1 MALTPQEQL
10 ELNDLLQSESEARER
25 IAEQNRAM
33 ATASAA
39 ERRELESRIESE
51 RIRLRLTEE
60 RRSELQRIAEAE
72 RQATEEQERQAQVEQ
87 QRQDSLEESNRYI
100 EEMGQS
106 MARMTKEGREWLTKS
121 NNGYTQMG
129 SLIATVG
136 ELKQQQAGLDGDALT
151 RNIEQIGIF
160 EQLGEQMRQS
170 AEQVGEQERMFK
182 GINADQLERVEFEKS
197 IAKLTE
203 QQKIQAREL
212 YEINKK
218 LLQTEERYK
227 ILNEAKADLMSSL
240 PQPIQSAIS
249 FGKQLIGVI
258 RGAGLAAGLMA
269 AGVLILITALV
280 SAVKLF
286 TDLDGAAKEF
296 RETTGLTNSQMKG
309 MNTEVN
315 NIVGKYAKFGVT
327 AKDVYETQA
336 ALVEQF
342 SDIVDYSEGAVAAL
356 TAMKQNLGVS
366 SKTAAEVQSI
376 FESVGG
382 LSQDTAASVQMQVGN
397 MAKLAKVAP
406 RKVME
411 DIAENAEAASTFFH
425 GDINALAKA
434 AVEARR
440 LGSNL
445 SEVTKTAET
454 LLDFEGGIE
463 KELKAATFV
472 QGQFNLSKARG
483 LAADNKMIEAN
494 QEVLRQLERGGKFKD
509 KDYWTQKALADAAG
523 KTVEQ
528 INKEIALR
536 DKMASLTKDQ
546 QDAANAAMEKGLDL
560 SNVNEDQLNLEVE
573 KFAVQQEQAAQLEK
587 LSNAFTGIAATLG
600 NSLTPLLEGLIP
612 ILQLVLSPI
621 QLAAELFGKLVGYI
635 KESAPLLSAVL
646 GIATAIAVQKGMSY
660 LFAKDELGMTIAQS
674 AYQKVSLGIETAIN
688 AIKQRGLIMTIV
700 DAAMAA
706 YKSVAAIPY
715 VGWALG
721 AGAAAAALTYGYSQM
736 NKAGDV
742 MSPADG
748 KTRISTKEGGLF
760 ELSPNDDV
768 VAAPNLLN
776 GSGMK
781 SNSSGLG
788 NTSNNTE
795 SNLQTIQTNSP
806 SNSVQTQTNESAT
819 NTSNTTTNTS
829 SPINLSALSAPL
841 NAMIEE
847 LKALRADMASGKIG
861 VFMDG
866 TKVTSGIAKQV
877 DKNTRN
883 HYSMA

>member
-60 RRSELQRIAEAE
+60 RRGELQRIAEAE

-136 ELKQQQAGLDGDALT
+136 ELKQQQAGLDGDALA
-151 RNIEQIGIF
+151 RNQEQIGIF
-160 EQLGEQMRQS
+160 EQLGEQMRLS

-182 GINADQLERVEFEKS
+182 GINKDQLERVEFEKS

-203 QQKIQAREL
+203 EQKIQAREL

-218 LLQTEERYK
+218 LLETEERYK
-227 ILNEAKADLMSSL
+227 ILNEAKANLMSSL
-240 PQPIQSAIS
+240 PQPIQDAVS
-249 FGKQLIGVI
+249 FGKKLIGVI
-258 RGAGLAAGLMA
+258 KGVGLAGGLMA
-269 AGVLILITALV
+269 AGALILITALI
-280 SAVKLF
+280 SAVKQF
-286 TDLDGAAKEF
+286 TELDSAAKEF

-309 MNTEVN
+309 MNAEVN

-327 AKDVYETQA
+327 AKDVYETQS
-336 ALVEQF
+336 ALVEEF
-342 SDIVDYSEGAVAAL
+342 ADFVDYSEGAVAAL

-366 SKTAAEVQSI
+366 SKTAAEVQGI
-376 FESVGG
+376 FENVGG

-411 DIAENAEAASTFFH
+411 DIAESAEEASTFFH

-440 LGSNL
+440 LGS
-445 SEVTKTAET
+445 SIQEVNKVAET

-472 QGQFNLSKARG
+472 QGQFNLSTARG
-483 LAADNKMIEAN
+483 LAAQGKTVEAN
-494 QEVLRQLERGGKFKD
+494 QEILNQLERGGKFKD

-528 INKEIALR
+528 INKELSIR
-536 DKMASLTKDQ
+536 DKLSKLSKEEQT
-546 QDAANAAMEKGLDL
+546 AANAAMAKGLDL
-560 SNVNEDQLNLEVE
+560 SEINEDQLNTEVE
-573 KFAVQQEQAAQLEK
+573 KFAVQQEQASQVEK
-587 LSNAFTGIAATLG
+587 LSNAFNGIVATLG

-612 ILQLVLSPI
+612 IVNLILLPI
-621 QLAAELFGKLVGYI
+621 QAAAEGFKIMIDFLKEHIVLAGILGTALTIIFAKQIGTAVASIWSGIVGMLGPFGIPV
-635 KESAPLLSAVL
+635 
-646 GIATAIAVQKGMSY
+646 AIAATIGAVSMIKN
-660 LFAKDELGMTIAQS
+660 AMT
-674 AYQKVSLGIETAIN
+674 VG
-688 AIKQRGLIMTIV
+688 
-700 DAAMAA
+700 DMA
-706 YKSVAAIPY
+706 
-715 VGWALG
+715 
-721 AGAAAAALTYGYSQM
+721 
-736 NKAGDV
+736 
-742 MSPADG
+742 SPADG
-748 KTRISTKEGGLF
+748 KTQVSTKEGGLF

-768 VAAPNLLN
+768 VAAPGLLS
-776 GSGMK
+776 GGGMK
-781 SNSSGLG
+781 SSAQSIQGNINVVFPKEGVNNIISGIKSSLNGG
-788 NTSNNTE
+788 TNTLNTAE
-795 SNLQTIQTNSP
+795 TNLQTVQTNTP
-806 SNSVQTQTNESAT
+806 TNSVQTQTNELATATQSNITT
-819 NTSNTTTNTS
+819 NTNTTTPS
-829 SPINLSALSAPL
+829 SLSGLSAPL
-841 NAMIEE
+841 NAMIDE

-866 TKVTSGIAKQV
+866 SKVTSGIAKQV

-883 HYSMA
+883 HYSMT